1 MKSKQLLSNMKTYVW
16 ALYASLL
23 LYSCGANST
32 NRQDNKE
39 DASTEQTQKAKKE
52 QGLVTLDITK
62 DYPEKK
68 IVLQD
73 LADVKYIPLETKKNA
88 LLTNSTAML
97 GYVSDSLIVAFTL
110 EKEIVLFNGDGS
122 VRSSFSHAG
131 QGSKEYQY
139 IIGMAVDPKAQ
150 EIFIVDYLLKYR
162 MQVYSF
168 TGQYKRTLPIPYK
181 MILNSLQDFSAD
193 CLLACDMDV
202 NQGISNRAKPYMLL
216 SKKTGEIVKE
226 LDIHFTKRMSNRLSK
241 PFGKNQTISA
251 ALAYDPIVR
260 CEDSYVIGDLSAD
273 TIYTYTPQGILSPM
287 LVRTPPV
294 LSMETP
300 KVICPDFK
308 TGSYFFFDLVDFDF
322 DFEARSG
329 FSSKYMVYDYA
340 AGKPYVCKLVNRDCE
355 ELSCGLGGGSHT
367 NTVWNTTC
375 YLIPSSDLVE
385 QSEAGKVHGPLKEI
399 AAGRTDDDNPVLAI
413 VRFKN

>member
-1 MKSKQLLSNMKTYVW
+1 MKTYVW
-16 ALYASLL
+16 TLYASLL
-23 LYSCGANST
+23 LYSCGANNT
-32 NRQDNKE
+32 NRQDGKE

-52 QGLVTLDITK
+52 QGLVTLDVTK

-88 LLTNSTAML
+88 LLPNSAGCL
-97 GYVSDSLIVAFTL
+97 GYVSDSLIVARTSDN
-110 EKEIVLFNGDGS
+110 EIVLFNGDGS
-122 VRSSFSHAG
+122 VRSSFRHVG

-226 LDIHFTKRMSNRLSK
+226 LDIHFTKRMSNRMSK
-241 PFGKNQTISA
+241 PFGENQTISA
-251 ALAYDPIVR
+251 ALGYDPIVR

-273 TIYTYTPQGILSPM
+273 TIYTYTPQGVLSPM

-300 KVICPDFK
+300 KVLLPDYRA
-308 TGSYFFFDLVDFDF
+308 GSYFFFYLVDFEF
-322 DFEARSG
+322 DFETRTG
-329 FSSKYMVYDYA
+329 FPDKYMVYDYA
-340 AGKPYVCKLVNRDCE
+340 AGKTYVCKLVNRDCE
-355 ELSCGLGGGSHT
+355 EQEIQLGDGGVT
-367 NTVWNTTC
+367 NKAWNTAC
-375 YLIPSSDLVE
+375 YTIPSSDLVE

>member
-1 MKSKQLLSNMKTYVW
+1 MKTYVW

-23 LYSCGANST
+23 LYSCGANNT
-32 NRQDNKE
+32 NRQDGKE

-52 QGLVTLDITK
+52 QGLVTLDVTK

-88 LLTNSTAML
+88 LLPNSAGCL
-97 GYVSDSLIVAFTL
+97 GYVSDSLIVARTSDN
-110 EKEIVLFNGDGS
+110 EIVLFNGDGS
-122 VRSSFSHAG
+122 VRSSFRHVG

-226 LDIHFTKRMSNRLSK
+226 LDIHFTKRMSNRMTK
-241 PFGKNQTISA
+241 PFGENQTISA
-251 ALAYDPIVR
+251 ALGYDPIVR

-273 TIYTYTPQGILSPM
+273 TIYTYTPQGVLSPM

-300 KVICPDFK
+300 KVLLPDYRA
-308 TGSYFFFDLVDFDF
+308 GSYFFFYLVDFEF
-322 DFEARSG
+322 DFETRTG
-329 FSSKYMVYDYA
+329 FPDKYMVYDYA
-340 AGKPYVCKLVNRDCE
+340 AGKTYVCKLVNRDCE
-355 ELSCGLGGGSHT
+355 EQEIQLGDGGVT
-367 NTVWNTTC
+367 NKAWNTAC
-375 YLIPSSDLVE
+375 YTIPSSMLIE

>member
-1 MKSKQLLSNMKTYVW
+1 MKTYVW

-23 LYSCGANST
+23 LYSCGANNT
-32 NRQDNKE
+32 NRQDGKE
-39 DASTEQTQKAKKE
+39 DASTEQTQKAKKK
-52 QGLVTLDITK
+52 QGLVTLDVTK

-88 LLTNSTAML
+88 LLPNSAGCL
-97 GYVSDSLIVAFTL
+97 GYVSDSLIVARTSDN
-110 EKEIVLFNGDGS
+110 EIVLFNGDGS
-122 VRSSFSHAG
+122 VRSSFRHVG
-131 QGSKEYQY
+131 QGSKEYQN

-251 ALAYDPIVR
+251 ALGYDPIVR

-273 TIYTYTPQGILSPM
+273 TIYTYTPQGVLSPM

-300 KVICPDFK
+300 KVLLPDYRA
-308 TGSYFFFDLVDFDF
+308 GSYFFFYLVDFEF
-322 DFEARSG
+322 DFETRTG
-329 FSSKYMVYDYA
+329 FPDKYMVYDYA
-340 AGKPYVCKLVNRDCE
+340 AGKTYVCKLVNRDCE
-355 ELSCGLGGGSHT
+355 EQEIQLGDGGVT
-367 NTVWNTTC
+367 NKAWNTAC
-375 YLIPSSDLVE
+375 YTIPSSMLIE

-399 AAGRTDDDNPVLAI
+399 ATGRTDDDNPVLVI

>member
-1 MKSKQLLSNMKTYVW
+1 MKTYVW

-23 LYSCGANST
+23 LYSCGANNT
-32 NRQDNKE
+32 NRQDGKE

-52 QGLVTLDITK
+52 QGLVTLDVTK

-88 LLTNSTAML
+88 LLPNSAGCL
-97 GYVSDSLIVAFTL
+97 GYVSDSLIVARTSDN
-110 EKEIVLFNGDGS
+110 EIVLFNGDGS
-122 VRSSFSHAG
+122 VRSSFRHVG

-226 LDIHFTKRMSNRLSK
+226 LDIHFTKRMSRSISK
-241 PFGKNQTISA
+241 PLGKNQTISA
-251 ALAYDPIVR
+251 ALGYDPIVR

-273 TIYTYTPQGILSPM
+273 TVYTYTSQGILSPM

-300 KVICPDFK
+300 KVLLPDYRA
-308 TGSYFFFDLVDFDF
+308 GSYFFFYLVDFEF
-322 DFEARSG
+322 DFETRTG
-329 FSSKYMVYDYA
+329 FPDKYMVYDYA
-340 AGKPYVCKLVNRDCE
+340 AGKTYVCKLVNRDCE
-355 ELSCGLGGGSHT
+355 EQEIQLGDGGVT
-367 NTVWNTTC
+367 NKAWNTAC
-375 YLIPSSDLVE
+375 YTIPSSMLIE

-399 AAGRTDDDNPVLAI
+399 AANRTDDDNPVLAI
-413 VRFKN
+413 VRFRNAI

>member
-1 MKSKQLLSNMKTYVW
+1 MKTYVW

-23 LYSCGANST
+23 LYSCGANNT
-32 NRQDNKE
+32 NRQDGKE

-52 QGLVTLDITK
+52 QGLVTLDVTK

-88 LLTNSTAML
+88 LLPNSAGCL
-97 GYVSDSLIVAFTL
+97 GYVSDSLIVARTSDN
-110 EKEIVLFNGDGS
+110 EIVLFNGDGS
-122 VRSSFSHAG
+122 VRSSFRHVG

-226 LDIHFTKRMSNRLSK
+226 LDIHFTKRMSNRMSK

-413 VRFKN
+413 VQFKN

>member
-1 MKSKQLLSNMKTYVW
+1 MKTYVW

-23 LYSCGANST
+23 LYSCGANNT
-32 NRQDNKE
+32 NRQDGKE

-52 QGLVTLDITK
+52 QGLVTLDVTK

-73 LADVKYIPLETKKNA
+73 LAEVKYIPLETKKNA
-88 LLTNSTAML
+88 LLPNSAGCL
-97 GYVSDSLIVAFTL
+97 GYVSDSLIVARTSDN
-110 EKEIVLFNGDGS
+110 EIVLFNGDGS
-122 VRSSFSHAG
+122 VRSSFRHVG

-181 MILNSLQDFSAD
+181 MILSSLQDFSAD

-226 LDIHFTKRMSNRLSK
+226 LDIHFTKRMSNRMSK
-241 PFGKNQTISA
+241 PFGENQTISA
-251 ALAYDPIVR
+251 ALGYDPIVR

-273 TIYTYTPQGILSPM
+273 TIYTYTPQGVLSPM

-300 KVICPDFK
+300 KVLLPDYRA
-308 TGSYFFFDLVDFDF
+308 GSYFFFYLVDFEF
-322 DFEARSG
+322 DFETRTG
-329 FSSKYMVYDYA
+329 FPDKYMVYDYA
-340 AGKPYVCKLVNRDCE
+340 AGKTYVCKLVNRDCE
-355 ELSCGLGGGSHT
+355 EQEIQLGDGGVT
-367 NTVWNTTC
+367 NKAWNTAC
-375 YLIPSSDLVE
+375 YTIPSSDLVE

>member
-1 MKSKQLLSNMKTYVW
+1 MKTYVW
-16 ALYASLL
+16 VLYAGLL
-23 LYSCGANST
+23 LCSCGANGS
-32 NRQDNKE
+32 NKQNNGE
-39 DASTEQTQKAKKE
+39 NASAEQTQETKKE
-52 QGLVTLDITK
+52 QGLATLDVTK

-88 LLTNSTAML
+88 LLTNSAGCL
-97 GYVSDSLIVAFTL
+97 GYVSDSLIVARTSD
-110 EKEIVLFNGDGS
+110 KEIVLFNGDGS
-122 VRSSFSHAG
+122 VRSSFRHVG
-131 QGSKEYQY
+131 QGSKEYQS
-139 IIGMAVDPKAQ
+139 IIGIVVDPQAQ
-150 EIFIVDYLLKYR
+150 EIFIVDYLLKHR

-168 TGQYKRTLPIPYK
+168 TGQYKRTLPIPFK
-181 MILNSLQDFSAD
+181 MILDGLQDFSAD
-193 CLLACDMDV
+193 CLLACDLDV

-300 KVICPDFK
+300 KVLLPDYRA
-308 TGSYFFFDLVDFDF
+308 GSYFFFYLVDFEF
-322 DFEARSG
+322 DFETRTG
-329 FSSKYMVYDYA
+329 FPDKYMVYDYA

-355 ELSCGLGGGSHT
+355 EQEIQLGDGGVT
-367 NTVWNTTC
+367 NKAWNTAC
-375 YLIPSSDLVE
+375 YTIPSSMLIE
-385 QSEAGKVHGPLKEI
+385 QLEAGKVHGPLKEI
-399 AAGRTDDDNPVLAI
+399 AATRAEDDNPVLVI
-413 VRFKN
+413 VRFKD

>member
-1 MKSKQLLSNMKTYVW
+1 MKTYVW

-52 QGLVTLDITK
+52 QGLVTLDVTK

-88 LLTNSTAML
+88 LLPNSAGCL
-97 GYVSDSLIVAFTL
+97 GYVSDSLIVARTSDN
-110 EKEIVLFNGDGS
+110 EIVLFNGDGS
-122 VRSSFSHAG
+122 VRSSFRHVG

-226 LDIHFTKRMSNRLSK
+226 LDIHFTKRMSNRMSK
-241 PFGKNQTISA
+241 PFGENQTISA
-251 ALAYDPIVR
+251 ALGYDPIVR

-273 TIYTYTPQGILSPM
+273 TIYTYTPQGVLSPM

-300 KVICPDFK
+300 KVLLPDYRA
-308 TGSYFFFDLVDFDF
+308 GSYFFFYLVDFEF
-322 DFEARSG
+322 DFETRTG
-329 FSSKYMVYDYA
+329 FPDKYMVYDYA
-340 AGKPYVCKLVNRDCE
+340 AGKTYVCKLVNRDCE
-355 ELSCGLGGGSHT
+355 EQEIQLGDGGVT
-367 NTVWNTTC
+367 NKAWNTAC
-375 YLIPSSDLVE
+375 YTIPSSDLVE

-399 AAGRTDDDNPVLAI
+399 AAGRTDDDNPVLVI

>member
-1 MKSKQLLSNMKTYVW
+1 MKTYVW

-23 LYSCGANST
+23 LYSCGANNT
-32 NRQDNKE
+32 NRQDGKE

-52 QGLVTLDITK
+52 QGLVTLDVTK

-88 LLTNSTAML
+88 LLPNSAGCL
-97 GYVSDSLIVAFTL
+97 GYVSDSLIVVRTSDN
-110 EKEIVLFNGDGS
+110 EIVLFNGDGS
-122 VRSSFSHAG
+122 VRSSFRHVG

-399 AAGRTDDDNPVLAI
+399 ATGRTDDDNPVLVI

>member
-1 MKSKQLLSNMKTYVW
+1 M
-16 ALYASLL
+16 L

-88 LLTNSTAML
+88 LLPNSAGCL
-97 GYVSDSLIVAFTL
+97 GYVSDSLIVARTSD
-110 EKEIVLFNGDGS
+110 KEIVLFNGDGS
-122 VRSSFSHAG
+122 VRSSFRHVG
-131 QGSKEYQY
+131 QGSKEYQS
-139 IIGMAVDPKAQ
+139 IIGIAVDPQAQ
-150 EIFIVDYLLKYR
+150 EIFILDYLLRYR

-168 TGQYKRTLPIPYK
+168 TGQYKRTLPIPFK
-181 MILNSLQDFSAD
+181 MILDGLQDFSAD
-193 CLLACDMDV
+193 CLLACDQKV
-202 NQGISNRAKPYMLL
+202 RQGISNRAKPYMLL

-226 LDIHFTKRMSNRLSK
+226 LDIHFTKRLSRSISK
-241 PFGKNQTISA
+241 PLGENQTISA
-251 ALAYDPIVR
+251 ALGYDPIVR

-273 TIYTYTPQGILSPM
+273 TIYTYTPQRVLSPM

-385 QSEAGKVHGPLKEI
+385 QLEAGKVHGPLKEI
-399 AAGRTDDDNPVLAI
+399 AAGRTDDDNPVQAI

>member
-1 MKSKQLLSNMKTYVW
+1 MKTYVW

-23 LYSCGANST
+23 LYSCGANNT
-32 NRQDNKE
+32 NRQDGKE

-52 QGLVTLDITK
+52 QGLVTLDVTK

-88 LLTNSTAML
+88 LLPNSAGCL
-97 GYVSDSLIVAFTL
+97 GYVSDSLIVARTSDN
-110 EKEIVLFNGDGS
+110 EIVLFNGDGS
-122 VRSSFSHAG
+122 VRSSFRHVG

-226 LDIHFTKRMSNRLSK
+226 LDIHFTKRMSRSISK
-241 PFGKNQTISA
+241 PLGKNQTISA
-251 ALAYDPIVR
+251 ALGYDPIVR

-273 TIYTYTPQGILSPM
+273 TVYTYTSQGILSPM

-300 KVICPDFK
+300 KVLLPDYRA
-308 TGSYFFFDLVDFDF
+308 GSYFFFYLVDFEF
-322 DFEARSG
+322 DFETRTG
-329 FSSKYMVYDYA
+329 FPDKYMVYDYA
-340 AGKPYVCKLVNRDCE
+340 AGKTYVCKLVNRDCE
-355 ELSCGLGGGSHT
+355 EQEIQLGDGGVT
-367 NTVWNTTC
+367 NKAWNTAC
-375 YLIPSSDLVE
+375 YTIPSSMLIE

>member
-1 MKSKQLLSNMKTYVW
+1 MKTYVW

-23 LYSCGANST
+23 LYSCGANNT
-32 NRQDNKE
+32 NRQDGKE

-52 QGLVTLDITK
+52 QGLVTLDVTK

-88 LLTNSTAML
+88 LLPNSAGCL
-97 GYVSDSLIVAFTL
+97 GYVSDSLIVARTSDN
-110 EKEIVLFNGDGS
+110 EIVLFNGDGS
-122 VRSSFSHAG
+122 VRSSFRHVG
-131 QGSKEYQY
+131 QGSKKYQY

-226 LDIHFTKRMSNRLSK
+226 LDIHFTKRMSNRMSK
-241 PFGKNQTISA
+241 PFGENQTISA
-251 ALAYDPIVR
+251 ALGYDPIVR

-273 TIYTYTPQGILSPM
+273 TIYTYTPQGVLSPM

-300 KVICPDFK
+300 KVLLPDYRA
-308 TGSYFFFDLVDFDF
+308 GSYFFFYLVDFEF
-322 DFEARSG
+322 DFETRTG
-329 FSSKYMVYDYA
+329 FPDKYMVYDYA
-340 AGKPYVCKLVNRDCE
+340 AGKTYVCKLVNRDCE
-355 ELSCGLGGGSHT
+355 EQEIQQGDGGVT
-367 NTVWNTTC
+367 NKAWNTAC
-375 YLIPSSDLVE
+375 YTIPSSDLVE

>member
-1 MKSKQLLSNMKTYVW
+1 MKTYVW

-39 DASTEQTQKAKKE
+39 DASTEQTQKAKKK
-52 QGLVTLDITK
+52 QGLVTLDVTK

-131 QGSKEYQY
+131 QGSKEYQN

-168 TGQYKRTLPIPYK
+168 TGQYKRTLPIPFK
-181 MILNSLQDFSAD
+181 MILDGLQDFSAD
-193 CLLACDMDV
+193 CLLACDQKV
-202 NQGISNRAKPYMLL
+202 RQGISNRAKPYMLL

-226 LDIHFTKRMSNRLSK
+226 LDIHFTKRLSRSISK
-241 PFGKNQTISA
+241 PLGENQTISA
-251 ALAYDPIVR
+251 ALGYDPIVR

-273 TIYTYTPQGILSPM
+273 TIYTYTPQGVLSPM

-300 KVICPDFK
+300 KVLLPDYRA
-308 TGSYFFFDLVDFDF
+308 GSYFFFYLVDFEF
-322 DFEARSG
+322 DFETRTG
-329 FSSKYMVYDYA
+329 FPDKYMVYDYA
-340 AGKPYVCKLVNRDCE
+340 VGKTYVCKLVNRDCE
-355 ELSCGLGGGSHT
+355 EQEIQLGDGGVT
-367 NTVWNTTC
+367 NKAWNTAC
-375 YLIPSSDLVE
+375 YTIPSSMLIE
-385 QSEAGKVHGPLKEI
+385 QSEAGKVYGPLKEI
-399 AAGRTDDDNPVLAI
+399 AAGRTDDDNPVQAI

>member
-1 MKSKQLLSNMKTYVW
+1 MKTYVW

-23 LYSCGANST
+23 LYSCGANNT

-52 QGLVTLDITK
+52 QGLVTLDVTK

-88 LLTNSTAML
+88 LLPNSAGCL
-97 GYVSDSLIVAFTL
+97 GYVSDSLIVARTSDN
-110 EKEIVLFNGDGS
+110 EIVLFNGDGS
-122 VRSSFSHAG
+122 VRSSFRHVG

-226 LDIHFTKRMSNRLSK
+226 LNIHFTKRMSNRMSK
-241 PFGKNQTISA
+241 PFGENQTISA
-251 ALAYDPIVR
+251 ALGYDPIVR

-273 TIYTYTPQGILSPM
+273 TIYTYTPQGVLSPM

-399 AAGRTDDDNPVLAI
+399 ATGRTDDDNPVLAI

>member
-1 MKSKQLLSNMKTYVW
+1 MKTYVW

-131 QGSKEYQY
+131 QGSKEYQN

-150 EIFIVDYLLKYR
+150 EIFIVDYLLRYR

-168 TGQYKRTLPIPYK
+168 TGQYKRTLPIPFK
-181 MILNSLQDFSAD
+181 MILDGLQDFSAD
-193 CLLACDMDV
+193 CLLACDQKV
-202 NQGISNRAKPYMLL
+202 RQGISNRAKPYMLL

-226 LDIHFTKRMSNRLSK
+226 LDIHFTKRLSRSISK
-241 PFGKNQTISA
+241 PLGENQTISA
-251 ALAYDPIVR
+251 ALGYDPIVR
-260 CEDSYVIGDLSAD
+260 CEGSYVIGDLSAD
-273 TIYTYTPQGILSPM
+273 TIYTYTPQGVLSPM

-300 KVICPDFK
+300 KVLLPDYRA
-308 TGSYFFFDLVDFDF
+308 GSYFFFYLVDFEF
-322 DFEARSG
+322 DFETRTG
-329 FSSKYMVYDYA
+329 FPDKYMVYDYA
-340 AGKPYVCKLVNRDCE
+340 VGKTYVCKLVNRDCE
-355 ELSCGLGGGSHT
+355 EQEIQLGDGGVT
-367 NTVWNTTC
+367 NKAWNTAC
-375 YLIPSSDLVE
+375 YTIPSSMLIE
-385 QSEAGKVHGPLKEI
+385 QSEAGKVYGPLKEI
-399 AAGRTDDDNPVLAI
+399 AAGRTDDDNPVQAI

>member
-1 MKSKQLLSNMKTYVW
+1 MKTYVW

-88 LLTNSTAML
+88 LLPNSAGCL
-97 GYVSDSLIVAFTL
+97 GYVSDSLIVARTSDN
-110 EKEIVLFNGDGS
+110 EIVLFNGDGS
-122 VRSSFSHAG
+122 VRSSFRHVG

-226 LDIHFTKRMSNRLSK
+226 LDIHFTKRMSNRMSK
-241 PFGKNQTISA
+241 PFGENQTISA
-251 ALAYDPIVR
+251 ALGYDPIVR

-273 TIYTYTPQGILSPM
+273 TIYTYTPQGVLSPM

-300 KVICPDFK
+300 KVLLPDYRA
-308 TGSYFFFDLVDFDF
+308 GSYFFFYLVDFEF
-322 DFEARSG
+322 DFETRTG
-329 FSSKYMVYDYA
+329 FPDKYMVYDYA
-340 AGKPYVCKLVNRDCE
+340 AGKTYVCKLVNRDCE
-355 ELSCGLGGGSHT
+355 EQEIQLGDGGVT
-367 NTVWNTTC
+367 NKAWNTAC
-375 YLIPSSDLVE
+375 YTIPSSMLIE
-385 QSEAGKVHGPLKEI
+385 QSEAGKVHGLLKEI

>member
-1 MKSKQLLSNMKTYVW
+1 MKTYVW

-23 LYSCGANST
+23 LYSCGANNT
-32 NRQDNKE
+32 NRQDGKE

-52 QGLVTLDITK
+52 QGLVTLDVTK

-88 LLTNSTAML
+88 LLPNSAGCL
-97 GYVSDSLIVAFTL
+97 GYVSDSLIVARTSDN
-110 EKEIVLFNGDGS
+110 EIVLFNGDGS
-122 VRSSFSHAG
+122 VRSSFRHVG

-226 LDIHFTKRMSNRLSK
+226 LDIHFTKRMSNRMSK
-241 PFGKNQTISA
+241 PFGENQTISA
-251 ALAYDPIVR
+251 ALGYDPIVR

-273 TIYTYTPQGILSPM
+273 TIYTYTPQGVLSPM

-300 KVICPDFK
+300 KVLLPDYRA
-308 TGSYFFFDLVDFDF
+308 GSYFFFYLVDFEF
-322 DFEARSG
+322 DFETRTG
-329 FSSKYMVYDYA
+329 FPDKYMVYDYA
-340 AGKPYVCKLVNRDCE
+340 AGKTYVCKLVNRDCE
-355 ELSCGLGGGSHT
+355 EQEIQLGDGGVT
-367 NTVWNTTC
+367 NKAWNTAC
-375 YLIPSSDLVE
+375 YTIPSSMLIE
-385 QSEAGKVHGPLKEI
+385 QSEAGKVHGLLKEI
-399 AAGRTDDDNPVLAI
+399 AVGRTDDDNPVLVI

>member
-1 MKSKQLLSNMKTYVW
+1 MKTYVW

-23 LYSCGANST
+23 LYSCGANNT

-52 QGLVTLDITK
+52 QGLVTLDVTK

-88 LLTNSTAML
+88 LLPNSAGCL
-97 GYVSDSLIVAFTL
+97 GYVSDSLIVARTSDN
-110 EKEIVLFNGDGS
+110 EIVLFNGDGS
-122 VRSSFSHAG
+122 VRSSFRHVG

-139 IIGMAVDPKAQ
+139 IIEMAVDPKAQ
-150 EIFIVDYLLKYR
+150 KIFIVDYLLKYR

-226 LDIHFTKRMSNRLSK
+226 LDIHFTKRMSNRMSK
-241 PFGKNQTISA
+241 PFGENQTISA

-273 TIYTYTPQGILSPM
+273 TIYTYTPQGVLSPM

-300 KVICPDFK
+300 KVLLPDYLA
-308 TGSYFFFDLVDFDF
+308 GSYFFFYLVDFEF
-322 DFEARSG
+322 DFETRTG
-329 FSSKYMVYDYA
+329 FPDKYMVYDYA
-340 AGKPYVCKLVNRDCE
+340 AGKTYVCKLVNRDCE
-355 ELSCGLGGGSHT
+355 EQEIQLGDGGVT
-367 NTVWNTTC
+367 NKAWNTAC
-375 YLIPSSDLVE
+375 YTIPSSMLIE

-399 AAGRTDDDNPVLAI
+399 AAGRTDDDNPVLVI

>member
-1 MKSKQLLSNMKTYVW
+1 MKTYVW

-23 LYSCGANST
+23 LYSCGANNT
-32 NRQDNKE
+32 NRQDGKE

-52 QGLVTLDITK
+52 QGLVTLDVTK

-88 LLTNSTAML
+88 LLPNSAGCL
-97 GYVSDSLIVAFTL
+97 GYVSDSLIVARTSDN
-110 EKEIVLFNGDGS
+110 EIVLFNGDGS
-122 VRSSFSHAG
+122 VRSSFRHVG

-226 LDIHFTKRMSNRLSK
+226 LDIHFTKRMSNRMSK
-241 PFGKNQTISA
+241 PFGENQTISA
-251 ALAYDPIVR
+251 ALGYDPIVR

-273 TIYTYTPQGILSPM
+273 TIYTYTPQGVLSPM

-300 KVICPDFK
+300 KVLLPDYRA
-308 TGSYFFFDLVDFDF
+308 GSYFFFYLVDFEF
-322 DFEARSG
+322 DFETRTG
-329 FSSKYMVYDYA
+329 FPDKYMVYDYA

>member
-1 MKSKQLLSNMKTYVW
+1 MKTYVW

-39 DASTEQTQKAKKE
+39 DASTEQTQKAKKK
-52 QGLVTLDITK
+52 QGLVTLDVTK

-226 LDIHFTKRMSNRLSK
+226 LDIHFTKRMSNRMSK
-241 PFGKNQTISA
+241 PFGENQTISA
-251 ALAYDPIVR
+251 ALGYDPIVR

-273 TIYTYTPQGILSPM
+273 TIYTYTPQGVLSPM

-300 KVICPDFK
+300 KVLLPDYRA
-308 TGSYFFFDLVDFDF
+308 GSYFFFYLVDFEF
-322 DFEARSG
+322 DFETRTG
-329 FSSKYMVYDYA
+329 FPDKYMVYDYA
-340 AGKPYVCKLVNRDCE
+340 AGKTYVCKLVNRDCE
-355 ELSCGLGGGSHT
+355 EQEIQLGDGGVT
-367 NTVWNTTC
+367 NKAWNTAC
-375 YLIPSSDLVE
+375 YTIPSSVLIE

>member
-1 MKSKQLLSNMKTYVW
+1 MKTYVW

-52 QGLVTLDITK
+52 QGLVTLDVTK

-88 LLTNSTAML
+88 LLPNSAGCL
-97 GYVSDSLIVAFTL
+97 GYVSDSLIVARTSDN
-110 EKEIVLFNGDGS
+110 EIVLFNGDGS
-122 VRSSFSHAG
+122 VRSSFRHVG

-226 LDIHFTKRMSNRLSK
+226 LDIHFTKRMSNRMSK
-241 PFGKNQTISA
+241 PFGENQTISA
-251 ALAYDPIVR
+251 ALGYDPIVR

-273 TIYTYTPQGILSPM
+273 TIYTYTPQGVLSPM

-300 KVICPDFK
+300 KVLLPDYRA
-308 TGSYFFFDLVDFDF
+308 GSYFFFYLVDFEF
-322 DFEARSG
+322 DFETRTG
-329 FSSKYMVYDYA
+329 FPDKYMVYDYA
-340 AGKPYVCKLVNRDCE
+340 AGKTYVCKLVNRDCE
-355 ELSCGLGGGSHT
+355 EQEIQLGDGGVT
-367 NTVWNTTC
+367 NKAWNTAC
-375 YLIPSSDLVE
+375 YTIPSSMLIE
-385 QSEAGKVHGPLKEI
+385 QSEAGKVHGLLKEI
-399 AAGRTDDDNPVLAI
+399 AAGRTDDDNPVLVI

>member
-1 MKSKQLLSNMKTYVW
+1 MKTYVW

-39 DASTEQTQKAKKE
+39 DASTEQTQKAKKK
-52 QGLVTLDITK
+52 QGLVTLDVTK

-88 LLTNSTAML
+88 LLPNSAGCL
-97 GYVSDSLIVAFTL
+97 GYVSDSLIVARTSDN
-110 EKEIVLFNGDGS
+110 EIVLFNGDGS
-122 VRSSFSHAG
+122 VRSSFRHVG

-226 LDIHFTKRMSNRLSK
+226 LDIHFTKRMSNRMSK
-241 PFGKNQTISA
+241 PFGENQTISA

-273 TIYTYTPQGILSPM
+273 TIYTYTPQGVLSPM

-300 KVICPDFK
+300 KVLLPDYRA
-308 TGSYFFFDLVDFDF
+308 GSYFFFYLVDFEF
-322 DFEARSG
+322 DFETRTG
-329 FSSKYMVYDYA
+329 FPDKYMVYDYA
-340 AGKPYVCKLVNRDCE
+340 AGKTYVCKLVNRDCE
-355 ELSCGLGGGSHT
+355 EQEIQLGDGGVT
-367 NTVWNTTC
+367 NKAWNTAC
-375 YLIPSSDLVE
+375 YTIPSSMLIE

>member
-1 MKSKQLLSNMKTYVW
+1 MKTYVW
-16 ALYASLL
+16 AMYASLL

-131 QGSKEYQY
+131 QGSKEYQN

-150 EIFIVDYLLKYR
+150 EIFIVDYLLRYR

-168 TGQYKRTLPIPYK
+168 TGQYKRTLPIPFK
-181 MILNSLQDFSAD
+181 MILDGLQDFSAD
-193 CLLACDMDV
+193 CLLACDQKV
-202 NQGISNRAKPYMLL
+202 RQGISNRAKPYMLL

-226 LDIHFTKRMSNRLSK
+226 LDIHFTKRLSRSISK
-241 PFGKNQTISA
+241 PLGENQTISA
-251 ALAYDPIVR
+251 ALGYDPIVR

-273 TIYTYTPQGILSPM
+273 TIYTYTPQGVLSPM

-300 KVICPDFK
+300 KVLLPDYRA
-308 TGSYFFFDLVDFDF
+308 GSYFFFYLVDFEF
-322 DFEARSG
+322 DFETRTG
-329 FSSKYMVYDYA
+329 FPDKYMVYDYA
-340 AGKPYVCKLVNRDCE
+340 VGKTYVCKLVNRDCE
-355 ELSCGLGGGSHT
+355 EQEIQLGDGGVT
-367 NTVWNTTC
+367 NKAWNTAC
-375 YLIPSSDLVE
+375 YTIPSSMLIE
-385 QSEAGKVHGPLKEI
+385 QSEAGKVYGPLKEI
-399 AAGRTDDDNPVLAI
+399 AAGRTDDDNPVQAI

>member
-1 MKSKQLLSNMKTYVW
+1 MKTYVW

-23 LYSCGANST
+23 LYSSGANNT
-32 NRQDNKE
+32 NRQDGKE

-52 QGLVTLDITK
+52 QGLVTLDVTK

-88 LLTNSTAML
+88 LLPNSAGCL
-97 GYVSDSLIVAFTL
+97 GYVSDSLIVARTSDN
-110 EKEIVLFNGDGS
+110 EIVLFNGDGS
-122 VRSSFSHAG
+122 VRSSFRHVG

-226 LDIHFTKRMSNRLSK
+226 LDIHFTKRMSNRMSK
-241 PFGKNQTISA
+241 PFGENQTISA
-251 ALAYDPIVR
+251 ALGYDPIVR
-260 CEDSYVIGDLSAD
+260 CEDSYVIGDLSAN
-273 TIYTYTPQGILSPM
+273 TIYTYTPQGVLSPM

-300 KVICPDFK
+300 KVLLPDYRA
-308 TGSYFFFDLVDFDF
+308 GSYFFFYLVDFEF
-322 DFEARSG
+322 DFETRTG
-329 FSSKYMVYDYA
+329 FPDKYMVYDYA
-340 AGKPYVCKLVNRDCE
+340 AGKTYVCKLVNRDCE
-355 ELSCGLGGGSHT
+355 EQEIQLGDGGVT
-367 NTVWNTTC
+367 NKAWNTAC
-375 YLIPSSDLVE
+375 YTIPSSMLIE

>member
-1 MKSKQLLSNMKTYVW
+1 MKTYVW

-23 LYSCGANST
+23 LYSCGANNT
-32 NRQDNKE
+32 NRQDGKE

-52 QGLVTLDITK
+52 QGLVTLDVTK

-88 LLTNSTAML
+88 LLPNSAGCL
-97 GYVSDSLIVAFTL
+97 GYVSDSLIVARTSDN
-110 EKEIVLFNGDGS
+110 EIVLFNGDGS
-122 VRSSFSHAG
+122 VRSSFRHVG

-168 TGQYKRTLPIPYK
+168 TGQYKRTLPIPFK
-181 MILNSLQDFSAD
+181 MILGSILDFSAD
-193 CLLACDMDV
+193 YLLACDRDV
-202 NQGISNRAKPYMLL
+202 DQKGISNRAKPYMLL

-273 TIYTYTPQGILSPM
+273 TIYTYTPQGVLSPM

-300 KVICPDFK
+300 KVLLPDYRA
-308 TGSYFFFDLVDFDF
+308 GSYFFFYLVDFEF
-322 DFEARSG
+322 DFETRTG
-329 FSSKYMVYDYA
+329 FPDKYMVYDYA
-340 AGKPYVCKLVNRDCE
+340 AGKTYVCKLVNRDCE
-355 ELSCGLGGGSHT
+355 EQEIQLGDGGVT
-367 NTVWNTTC
+367 NKAWNTAC
-375 YLIPSSDLVE
+375 YTIPSSMLIE
-385 QSEAGKVHGPLKEI
+385 QSEAGKVHGLLKEI
-399 AAGRTDDDNPVLAI
+399 AAGRTDDDNPVLVI

>member
-1 MKSKQLLSNMKTYVW
+1 MKTYVW

-39 DASTEQTQKAKKE
+39 DASTEQTQKAKKK
-52 QGLVTLDITK
+52 QGLVTLDVTK

-131 QGSKEYQY
+131 QGSKEYQN

-168 TGQYKRTLPIPYK
+168 TGQYKRTLPIPFK
-181 MILNSLQDFSAD
+181 MILGSILDFSAD
-193 CLLACDMDV
+193 YLLACDRDV
-202 NQGISNRAKPYMLL
+202 DQKGISNRAKPYMLL
-216 SKKTGEIVKE
+216 SQKTGEIVKE

-260 CEDSYVIGDLSAD
+260 CEDSYVIGDLSTD
-273 TIYTYTPQGILSPM
+273 TIYTYTLQGILSPM
-287 LVRTPPV
+287 LIRTPPV

-300 KVICPDFK
+300 KVLLPDYRA
-308 TGSYFFFDLVDFDF
+308 GSYFFFYLVDFEF
-322 DFEARSG
+322 DFETRTG
-329 FSSKYMVYDYA
+329 FPDKYMVYDYA
-340 AGKPYVCKLVNRDCE
+340 AGKTYVCKLVNRDCE
-355 ELSCGLGGGSHT
+355 EQEIQLGDGGVT
-367 NTVWNTTC
+367 NKAWNTAC
-375 YLIPSSDLVE
+375 YTIPSSMLIE

>member
-1 MKSKQLLSNMKTYVW
+1 MQTYVW

-39 DASTEQTQKAKKE
+39 DASTEQTQKAKKK
-52 QGLVTLDITK
+52 QGLVTLDVTK

-97 GYVSDSLIVAFTL
+97 GYVSDSLIVARTSDN
-110 EKEIVLFNGDGS
+110 EIVLFNGDGS
-122 VRSSFSHAG
+122 VRSSFRHVG

-226 LDIHFTKRMSNRLSK
+226 LDIHFTKRMSNRMSK
-241 PFGKNQTISA
+241 PFGENQTISA
-251 ALAYDPIVR
+251 ALGYDPIVR

-273 TIYTYTPQGILSPM
+273 TIYTYTPQGVLSPM

-300 KVICPDFK
+300 KVLLPDYRA
-308 TGSYFFFDLVDFDF
+308 GSYFFFYLVDFEF
-322 DFEARSG
+322 DFETRTG
-329 FSSKYMVYDYA
+329 FPDKYMVYDYA
-340 AGKPYVCKLVNRDCE
+340 AGKTYVCKLVNRDCE
-355 ELSCGLGGGSHT
+355 EQEIQLGDGGVT
-367 NTVWNTTC
+367 NKAWNTAC
-375 YLIPSSDLVE
+375 YTIPSSMLIE

>member
-1 MKSKQLLSNMKTYVW
+1 MKTYVW

-52 QGLVTLDITK
+52 QGLVTLDVTK

-88 LLTNSTAML
+88 LLPNSAGCL
-97 GYVSDSLIVAFTL
+97 GYVSDSLIVARTSDN
-110 EKEIVLFNGDGS
+110 EIVLFNGDGS
-122 VRSSFSHAG
+122 VRSSFRHVG
-131 QGSKEYQY
+131 Q
-139 IIGMAVDPKAQ
+139 AVDPKAQ

-226 LDIHFTKRMSNRLSK
+226 LDIHFTKRMSNRMSK
-241 PFGKNQTISA
+241 PFGENQTISA
-251 ALAYDPIVR
+251 ALGYDPIVR

-273 TIYTYTPQGILSPM
+273 TIYTYTPQGVLSPM

-300 KVICPDFK
+300 KVLLPDYRA
-308 TGSYFFFDLVDFDF
+308 GSYFFFYLVDFEF
-322 DFEARSG
+322 DFETRTG
-329 FSSKYMVYDYA
+329 FPDKYMVYDYA
-340 AGKPYVCKLVNRDCE
+340 AGKTYVCKLVNRDCE
-355 ELSCGLGGGSHT
+355 EQEIQLGDGGVT
-367 NTVWNTTC
+367 NKAWNTAC
-375 YLIPSSDLVE
+375 YTIPSSDLVE

>member
-1 MKSKQLLSNMKTYVW
+1 MKTYVW

-23 LYSCGANST
+23 LYSCGANNA
-32 NRQDNKE
+32 NRQDGKE

-52 QGLVTLDITK
+52 QGLVTLDVTK

-88 LLTNSTAML
+88 LLPNSAGCL
-97 GYVSDSLIVAFTL
+97 GYVSDSLIVARTSDN
-110 EKEIVLFNGDGS
+110 EIVLFNGDGS
-122 VRSSFSHAG
+122 VRSSFRHVG

-226 LDIHFTKRMSNRLSK
+226 LDIHFTKRMSNRMSK
-241 PFGKNQTISA
+241 PFGENQTISA
-251 ALAYDPIVR
+251 ALGYDPIVR

-273 TIYTYTPQGILSPM
+273 TIYTYTPQGVLSPM

-300 KVICPDFK
+300 KVLLPDYRA
-308 TGSYFFFDLVDFDF
+308 GSYFFFYLVDFEF
-322 DFEARSG
+322 DFETRTG
-329 FSSKYMVYDYA
+329 FPDKYMVYDYA
-340 AGKPYVCKLVNRDCE
+340 AGKTYVCKLVNRDCE
-355 ELSCGLGGGSHT
+355 EQEIQLGDGGVT
-367 NTVWNTTC
+367 NKAWNTAC
-375 YLIPSSDLVE
+375 YTIPSSMLIE
-385 QSEAGKVHGPLKEI
+385 QSEAGKVHGLLKEI
-399 AAGRTDDDNPVLAI
+399 AAGRTDDDNPVLVI

>member
-1 MKSKQLLSNMKTYVW
+1 MKTYVW

-23 LYSCGANST
+23 LYSCGANNT
-32 NRQDNKE
+32 NRQDGKE

-52 QGLVTLDITK
+52 QGLVTLDVTK

-88 LLTNSTAML
+88 LLPNSAGCL
-97 GYVSDSLIVAFTL
+97 GYVSDSLIVARTSDN
-110 EKEIVLFNGDGS
+110 EIVLFNGDGS
-122 VRSSFSHAG
+122 VRSSFRHVG

-226 LDIHFTKRMSNRLSK
+226 LDIHFTKRMSNRMSK
-241 PFGKNQTISA
+241 PFGENQTISA
-251 ALAYDPIVR
+251 ALGYDPIVR

-273 TIYTYTPQGILSPM
+273 TIYTYTPQGVLSPM

-300 KVICPDFK
+300 KVLLPDYRA
-308 TGSYFFFDLVDFDF
+308 GSYFFFYLVDFEF
-322 DFEARSG
+322 DFETRTG
-329 FSSKYMVYDYA
+329 FPDKYMVYDYA
-340 AGKPYVCKLVNRDCE
+340 AGKTYVCKLVNRDCE
-355 ELSCGLGGGSHT
+355 EQEIQLGDGGVT
-367 NTVWNTTC
+367 NKAWNTAC
-375 YLIPSSDLVE
+375 YTIPSSMLIE
-385 QSEAGKVHGPLKEI
+385 QSEAGKVHDPLKEI

>member
-1 MKSKQLLSNMKTYVW
+1 MKTYVW

-23 LYSCGANST
+23 LYSCGANNT
-32 NRQDNKE
+32 NRQDGKE

-52 QGLVTLDITK
+52 QGLVTLDVTK

-88 LLTNSTAML
+88 LLPNSAGCL
-97 GYVSDSLIVAFTL
+97 GYVSDSLIVARTSDN
-110 EKEIVLFNGDGS
+110 EIVLFNGDGS
-122 VRSSFSHAG
+122 VRSSFRHVG

-226 LDIHFTKRMSNRLSK
+226 LDIHFTKRMSNRMSK
-241 PFGKNQTISA
+241 PFGENQTISA
-251 ALAYDPIVR
+251 ALGYDPIVR

-273 TIYTYTPQGILSPM
+273 TIYTYTPQGVLSPM
-287 LVRTPPV
+287 LIRTPPV

-300 KVICPDFK
+300 KVLLPDYRA
-308 TGSYFFFDLVDFDF
+308 GSYFFFYLVDFEF
-322 DFEARSG
+322 DFETRTG
-329 FSSKYMVYDYA
+329 FPDKYMVYDYA
-340 AGKPYVCKLVNRDCE
+340 AGKTYVCKLVNRDCE
-355 ELSCGLGGGSHT
+355 EQEIQLGDGGVT
-367 NTVWNTTC
+367 NKAWNTAC
-375 YLIPSSDLVE
+375 YTIPSSMLIE

>member
-1 MKSKQLLSNMKTYVW
+1 MKTYVW

-23 LYSCGANST
+23 LYSCGANNT

-52 QGLVTLDITK
+52 QGLVTLDVTK

-88 LLTNSTAML
+88 LLPNSAGCL
-97 GYVSDSLIVAFTL
+97 GYVSDSLIVARTSDN
-110 EKEIVLFNGDGS
+110 EIVLFNGDGS
-122 VRSSFSHAG
+122 VRSSFRHVG

-193 CLLACDMDV
+193 YLLACDMDV

-226 LDIHFTKRMSNRLSK
+226 LNIHFTKRMSNRMSK
-241 PFGKNQTISA
+241 PFGENQTISA
-251 ALAYDPIVR
+251 ALGYDPIVR

-273 TIYTYTPQGILSPM
+273 TIYTYTPQGVLSPM

-300 KVICPDFK
+300 KVLLPDYRA
-308 TGSYFFFDLVDFDF
+308 GSYFFFYLVDFEF
-322 DFEARSG
+322 DFETRTG
-329 FSSKYMVYDYA
+329 FPDKYMVYDYA
-340 AGKPYVCKLVNRDCE
+340 AGKTYVCKLVNRDCE
-355 ELSCGLGGGSHT
+355 EQEIQLGDGGVT
-367 NTVWNTTC
+367 NKAWNTAC
-375 YLIPSSDLVE
+375 YTIPSSMLIE
-385 QSEAGKVHGPLKEI
+385 QSEAGKVHGLLKEI
-399 AAGRTDDDNPVLAI
+399 AAGRTDDDNPVLVI

>member
-1 MKSKQLLSNMKTYVW
+1 MKTYVW

-23 LYSCGANST
+23 LYSCGANNT
-32 NRQDNKE
+32 NRQDGKE

-52 QGLVTLDITK
+52 QGLVTLDVTK

-88 LLTNSTAML
+88 LLPNSAGCL
-97 GYVSDSLIVAFTL
+97 GYVSDSLIVARTSDN
-110 EKEIVLFNGDGS
+110 EIVLFNGDGS
-122 VRSSFSHAG
+122 VRSSFRHVG

-226 LDIHFTKRMSNRLSK
+226 LDIHFTKRMSNRMSK
-241 PFGKNQTISA
+241 PFGENQTISA
-251 ALAYDPIVR
+251 ALGYDPIVR

-273 TIYTYTPQGILSPM
+273 TIYTYTPQGVLSPM

-294 LSMETP
+294 RSMETP
-300 KVICPDFK
+300 KVLLPDYRA
-308 TGSYFFFDLVDFDF
+308 GSYFFFYLVDFEF
-322 DFEARSG
+322 DFETRTG
-329 FSSKYMVYDYA
+329 FPDKYMVYDYA
-340 AGKPYVCKLVNRDCE
+340 AGKTYVCKLVNRDCE
-355 ELSCGLGGGSHT
+355 EQEIQLGDGGVT
-367 NTVWNTTC
+367 NKAWNTAC
-375 YLIPSSDLVE
+375 YTIPSSMLIE

>member
-1 MKSKQLLSNMKTYVW
+1 MKTYVW

-52 QGLVTLDITK
+52 QGLVTLDVTK

-88 LLTNSTAML
+88 LLPNSAGCL
-97 GYVSDSLIVAFTL
+97 GYVSDSLIVARTSDN
-110 EKEIVLFNGDGS
+110 EIVLFNGDGS
-122 VRSSFSHAG
+122 VRSSFRHVG

-226 LDIHFTKRMSNRLSK
+226 LDIHFTKRMSNRMSK
-241 PFGKNQTISA
+241 PFGENQTISA
-251 ALAYDPIVR
+251 ALGYDPIVR

-273 TIYTYTPQGILSPM
+273 TIYTYTPQGVLSPM

-300 KVICPDFK
+300 KVLLPDYRA
-308 TGSYFFFDLVDFDF
+308 GSYFFFYLVDFEF
-322 DFEARSG
+322 DFETRTG
-329 FSSKYMVYDYA
+329 FPDKYMVYDYA
-340 AGKPYVCKLVNRDCE
+340 AGKTYVCKLVNRDCE
-355 ELSCGLGGGSHT
+355 EQEIQLGDGGVT
-367 NTVWNTTC
+367 NKAWNTAC
-375 YLIPSSDLVE
+375 YTIPSSMLIE